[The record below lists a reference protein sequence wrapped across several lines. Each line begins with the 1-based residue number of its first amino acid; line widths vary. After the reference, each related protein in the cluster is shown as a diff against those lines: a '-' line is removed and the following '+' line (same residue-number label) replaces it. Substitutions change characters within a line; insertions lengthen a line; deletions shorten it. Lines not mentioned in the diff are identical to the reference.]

1 MSFLFLVGALG
12 AGGGFA
18 RGLHTEPWP
27 HSGLDLS
34 PPLVRCMHTGLG
46 SPAPSSIPALHRGG
60 SPQKATELSPR
71 EQDTPQ
77 RKGLQ
82 EIPHSCNLVPS
93 EIYAG
98 PVLSCYAVGR

>member
-1 MSFLFLVGALG
+1 MPRGCTQSPGHTVAWICLLLFSGVCTPGL
-12 AGGGFA
+12 A
-18 RGLHTEPWP
+18 RL
-27 HSGLDLS
+27 
-34 PPLVRCMHTGLG
+34 PP
-46 SPAPSSIPALHRGG
+46 PASLPFMEVVP
-60 SPQKATELSPR
+60 PQKGTELSPR

-82 EIPHSCNLVPS
+82 ETPHSCNLVPS